1 MAPANP
7 LAARVSPADPRAALL
22 NPTLSMTQLLQALK
36 ALEAVGTL
44 ARTIK
49 FGISSSVTAELLG
62 TYLRK
67 HAALN
72 GVKLEPVQGNYDDLL
87 RDMQRF
93 AADGVEQAVVI
104 PFLDNLLPSL
114 EASLSGL
121 NPLLVQDRQAQWRS
135 QLQLA
140 LKAGAALSAIYIST
154 FHRMS
159 ASSDPSGPDA
169 VELLVDSLNAA
180 LREEAAAHP
189 NVRLIDAQKLLATI
203 GTRAAFDARFYYR
216 AKAPYSARYFDA
228 FAGAVASASR
238 GFGSYFY
245 KVLALDCDNT
255 LWGGIV
261 GEDGVAG
268 LKLGPHDYPGNIFWR
283 AQQLMAELERHG
295 VLLCLCTKN
304 NAADVEEALASHPA
318 MVLKPAQIVARR
330 VNWADKP
337 QNLRELAAE
346 LNVGLDSF
354 IFLDDSDFECA
365 AVRSQL
371 PQVHTVQVPK
381 NLPDYPRVLEEISRL
396 FLGGGVSA
404 ESRSKTQ
411 QYQQRA
417 AGAAV
422 QAEFATQE
430 DYLHSL
436 KLQALL
442 SLNARA
448 STARISEL
456 SKKSNQFNLTTRR
469 YSEAE
474 IAARMDSESTA
485 VYSLVVRDRFGDA
498 GPTGVVVMRYEGRSA
513 HVEAFFMS
521 CRVIGR
527 GVEYSIWNR
536 ICEQAAARG
545 CGELLAEYIPSP
557 RNMLV
562 ERFFDDLGM
571 QPLDGGAHAPA
582 GAGAVA
588 AGVVKYRLALPATG
602 LTNRNW
608 IEFIYA

>member
-1 MAPANP
+1 MDLVNKPAI
-7 LAARVSPADPRAALL
+7 ADPRVALRD
-22 NPTLSMTQLLQALK
+22 PALSMTQLLQALK
-36 ALEAVGTL
+36 ALEAGGGHSRALKLGV
-44 ARTIK
+44 
-49 FGISSSVTAELLG
+49 SSSVTADLLA

-72 GVKLEPVQGNYDDLL
+72 GVRLDPVQGNYDELL
-87 RDMQRF
+87 GDMQRF
-93 AADGVEQAVVI
+93 AAEGVEQVVVI

-121 NPLLVQDRQAQWRS
+121 DPGLVWDRQTQWCS

-140 LKAGAALSAIYIST
+140 LKTGAGFAAIYVST
-154 FHRMS
+154 FHRMTTSPEPS
-159 ASSDPSGPDA
+159 APDA
-169 VELLVDSLNAA
+169 VDLLVDSLNAA
-180 LREEAAAHP
+180 IREEAAAHA
-189 NVRLIDAQKLLATI
+189 NVRLIDAQKLLTAI
-203 GTRAAFDARFYYR
+203 GTQAAFDSRFYFR

-228 FAGAVASASR
+228 FAAAVASASR
-238 GFGSYFY
+238 GFGSYFF

-283 AQQLMAELERHG
+283 AQHFMAKLERNG

-304 NAADVEEALASHPA
+304 NAADVEEAFASHPA
-318 MVLKPAQIVARR
+318 MVIKTTQIAARR
-330 VNWADKP
+330 VNWTDKA
-337 QNLRELAAE
+337 QCLRQLAAE
-346 LNVGLDSF
+346 LNLGLDSF

-371 PQVHTVQVPK
+371 PQVRTYQVPK
-381 NLPDYPRVLEEISRL
+381 NLPDYPRVLEEISSL

-417 AGAAV
+417 AGAAA
-422 QAEFATQE
+422 QAEFASQE
-430 DYLHSL
+430 EYLHSL
-436 KLQALL
+436 KLQTVL

-448 STARISEL
+448 SIGRISEL
-456 SKKSNQFNLTTRR
+456 SKKSNQFNLTTHR

-474 IAARMDSESTA
+474 IAGLMGGHSTA

-498 GPTGVVVMRYEGRSA
+498 GLTGVVVMRYEGGSA

-527 GVEYSIWNR
+527 GVEFSIWNR
-536 ICEQAAARG
+536 ICDQAAARG
-545 CGELLAEYIPSP
+545 CDELLAQYIPTTK
-557 RNMLV
+557 NALV
-562 ERFFDDLGM
+562 KRFFDDLGM
-571 QPLDGGAHAPA
+571 RRLDGG
-582 GAGAVA
+582 V
-588 AGVVKYRLALPATG
+588 GVVTYRLPLPATG
-602 LTNRNW
+602 LTNRDW

>member
-1 MAPANP
+1 
-7 LAARVSPADPRAALL
+7 
-22 NPTLSMTQLLQALK
+22 MTQLLQALK
-36 ALEAVGTL
+36 ALEAGGRL
-44 ARTIK
+44 SRPLRL
-49 FGISSSVTAELLG
+49 GISSSVTAELLG

-67 HAALN
+67 QAALN
-72 GVKLEPVQGNYDDLL
+72 GVKLELVQGNYDDLL
-87 RDMQRF
+87 GDMQRF
-93 AADGVEQAVVI
+93 SADGVPQAVVI
-104 PFLDNLLPSL
+104 PFLDTLLPAL
-114 EASLSGL
+114 EASLGGL
-121 NPLLVQDRQAQWRS
+121 DPELVRDRQAQWRS

-140 LKAGAALSAIYIST
+140 LKAGAALQAIYIST
-154 FHRMS
+154 FHRMTVS
-159 ASSDPSGPDA
+159 PDPSAPDA
-169 VELLVDSLNAA
+169 VDLLVDGLNAA
-180 LREEAAAHP
+180 LREEAAMHP
-189 NVRLIDAQKLLATI
+189 QVRLIDAQKLLASV
-203 GTRAAFDARFYYR
+203 GAQAAFVPRFYYR

-228 FAGAVASASR
+228 FAAAVASASR

-268 LKLGPHDYPGNIFWR
+268 IKLGPHDYPGNIFWH
-283 AQQLMAELERHG
+283 AQQLIAQLERSG

-304 NAADVEEALASHPA
+304 NAADVEEVLAGHPC

-330 VNWADKP
+330 VNWSDKA

-346 LNVGLDSF
+346 LNLGLDSF
-354 IFLDDSDFECA
+354 VFLDDSDFECA

-381 NLPDYPRVLEEISRL
+381 NLPDYPRVLGEISQL
-396 FLGGGVSA
+396 FLGAGVSG

-411 QYQQRA
+411 QYQQRE
-417 AGAAV
+417 AGAAA
-422 QAEFATQE
+422 QAEFASQE

-442 SLNARA
+442 SLNTHA
-448 STARISEL
+448 SAARISEL
-456 SKKSNQFNLTTRR
+456 SQKSNQFNLTTRR
-469 YSEAE
+469 YSQAE
-474 IAARMDSESTA
+474 IAGHMNGPASA

-498 GPTGVVVMRYEGRSA
+498 GLTGVVVMRYAGRSA
-513 HVEAFFMS
+513 HVEAFYMS

-545 CGELLAEYIPSP
+545 CDELLAEYIPSAK
-557 RNMLV
+557 NMLV
-562 ERFFDDLGM
+562 ARFFDDLGM
-571 QPLDGGAHAPA
+571 QRLDGGGHAP
-582 GAGAVA
+582 
-588 AGVVKYRLALPATG
+588 VVKYRLALPATG